1 MGSVTLQHMKSF
13 CTRDQTCV
21 PCIGSWVLNHWTT
34 LCGGG
39 GGVVKFFLKIRLFLA
54 VLSLHYCIWTFSSCS
69 KQVNLVPWPGIEPGS
84 LQWKHWVLTIRSLG
98 NSPSFVFLRFFVYF
112 IIILWLLAK
121 FCGFIYKLSDFL
133 FYFCEKCPW
142 DFDWDCIQ
150 SVDCFR

>member
-1 MGSVTLQHMKSF
+1 M
-13 CTRDQTCV
+13 
-21 PCIGSWVLNHWTT
+21 
-34 LCGGG
+34 
-39 GGVVKFFLKIRLFLA
+39 A
-54 VLSLHYCIWTFSSCS
+54 VLSLHYCIWTLSSCS

-84 LQWKHWVLTIRSLG
+84 LQWKRWVLTIRSLG

-150 SVDCFR
+150 SVDCFRWYGHFILFFLKLFFFYLNLILLIHPVSEHVISFHLYLFQSFNNVL